1 MGRMSKAQFTC
12 AVVPQYLE
20 DQSNPVRH
28 EYAFAYTVT
37 IVNSGDVPAQL
48 IGRHWIITDATG
60 RTEEI
65 FNIPHLDQKWRAFG
79 WEVISTDGHDVD
91 KIIAAIDQAKTVKGK
106 PTLIILDTIK
116 GKGVSFAENTP
127 AYHHGTFDDA
137 RYAQAMAELD
147 AQKAMI

>member
-1 MGRMSKAQFTC
+1 MGCMSKAQFTC

-60 RTEEI
+60 RTEEVRGLGVVGHQPLLKPGES
-65 FNIPHLDQKWRAFG
+65 FQYSSGSRLRTPTGTMHGSYFCVA
-79 WEVISTDGHDVD
+79 EDGERFE
-91 KIIAAIDQAKTVKGK
+91 AAIPMFVLEAGDAGGPGQAGAGRV
-106 PTLIILDTIK
+106 L
-116 GKGVSFAENTP
+116 
-127 AYHHGTFDDA
+127 H
-137 RYAQAMAELD
+137 
-147 AQKAMI
+147 